1 MGPTKLWKQSNKINQ
16 VCFTGNQTLLLMIV
30 SLHSKYF
37 WTSTVVK
44 IFSVTNDFLV
54 THHPNIT
61 VNGDCTEMGLQGQNL
76 AAATAK
82 T

>member
-1 MGPTKLWKQSNKINQ
+1 
-16 VCFTGNQTLLLMIV
+16 MIV

-37 WTSTVVK
+37 WTDWTSTVVK

-54 THHPNIT
+54 THHPNTT